1 MPFDTAEL
9 EPFRCEVDPHRESV
23 FVRPVGELDLATTP
37 IVDTQLSELV
47 EAGFENIVLDLGK
60 LRFLDSTGLRL
71 LLSWD
76 ARARAEGVDLR
87 VLPGPPAVQRIFAVA
102 GLTKLVSAQRLGE
115 AGRSA
120 L

>member
-23 FVRPVGELDLATTP
+23 VVRPVGELDLATTP

-47 EAGFENIVLDLGK
+47 EAGFRNIVVDLGK

-76 ARARAEGVDLR
+76 DRARAEGVDLL
-87 VLPGPPAVQRIFAVA
+87 VLPGPPPVQRIFAVA

-115 AGRSA
+115 ADRSA

>member
-23 FVRPVGELDLATTP
+23 FVRPVGELDLATAP
-37 IVDTQLSELV
+37 IVDTQLAELV
-47 EAGFENIVLDLGK
+47 EAGFRNIVIDLGK

-76 ARARAEGVDLR
+76 ARAREEGVEMR
-87 VLPGPPAVQRIFAVA
+87 VLPGPPPVQRIFAVA
-102 GLTKLVSAQRLGE
+102 GLTKLVSFAAPR
-115 AGRSA
+115 
-120 L
+120 